1 MRQIGENMEW
11 SVDLA
16 HVRDKNRINS
26 KNKKGYRSVWM
37 PGMCRQRLL
46 GYAESLC
53 DLSREFSDI
62 ITSEAGDRESLLRA
76 QNLYE
81 NRRVVSDNL
90 NVVARIMERVAEE
103 ISEYEPMEERRR
115 RLIAYNLAEEG
126 ISVADAYYIPDKKG
140 RFTVGLSLYT
150 EKKSSVSGQEVADM
164 LSVLLKRQLRLS
176 VSGPS
181 IVEREEKTFVFVE
194 EPPYIVLT
202 GFSRAVKDNENV
214 SGDNYSVTEL
224 EKGRVKLILSDGTGS
239 GEEACSGSERVLDL
253 MEKMLETGYDADTAI
268 HMVNTAFFA
277 MGEECNHPTLDLC
290 ELDLYSGE
298 CEIRKVGAAAS
309 FLKRGEYV
317 DQIGMES
324 LPLGILCTE
333 NTDIEKVSLM
343 SGDYLIMMTD
353 GVLDAL
359 SGHDYEETMKRA
371 ISALTELNP
380 GEIAEKLLQTV
391 LCLSGGQIRD
401 DMTVLVAGVWRNN
414 RVPVQS

>member
-1 MRQIGENMEW
+1 MEW
-11 SVDLA
+11 SRDIVYS
-16 HVRDKNRINS
+16 RDKGMES
-26 KNKKGYRSVWM
+26 KKNKKRCGSVWM
-37 PGMCRQRLL
+37 PKHCRQMLL
-46 GYAESLC
+46 GYAESFC
-53 DLSREFSDI
+53 DLSKGFSDI
-62 ITSEAGDRESLLRA
+62 IPVEKEDRESLLKA
-76 QNLYE
+76 QSICE
-81 NRRVVSDNL
+81 NRRVFSDNL
-90 NVVARIMERVAEE
+90 NVVAQIMERVAEE
-103 ISEYEPMEERRR
+103 ISEYEPIEERRR
-115 RLIAYNLAEEG
+115 RMLVNALADEG
-126 ISVADAYYIPDKKG
+126 ICIADAYYIPDKKG
-140 RFTVGLSLYT
+140 RFLLGLSLYT
-150 EKKSSVSGQEVADM
+150 EKRSNVSAQDVADM
-164 LSVLLKRQLRLS
+164 LSVLLKRQLQLS
-176 VSGPS
+176 VSSPA
-181 IVEREEKTFVFVE
+181 IIDHEEKTFVYVE

-202 GFSRAVKDNENV
+202 GFSRAVKDNENM

-239 GEEACSGSERVLDL
+239 GEDACAGSEKVLDL

-268 HMVNTAFFA
+268 HMVNTAFYA

-324 LPLGILCTE
+324 LPLGILCPE
-333 NTDIEKVSLM
+333 NIDREKVMLK

-371 ISALTELNP
+371 ISVLKEQNP
-380 GEIAEKLLQTV
+380 DEIAEKLLQTV

-401 DMTVLVAGVWRNN
+401 DMTVLVAGVWKNN
-414 RVPVQS
+414 RIPGRR